1 MRSARELKEEHDT
14 RQGRAPVM
22 PFPGLYGRGEWPA
35 RFNAALKG
43 RSPFPRDA
51 SKLRK
56 AAVMRRKQIIR
67 RISNAVWRTVEG
79 VPEKHT
85 LQMAAALSYYF
96 VISLFP
102 AFVFLSAILAYLP
115 GAAPF
120 DQVLSLMSG
129 FVPSDSL
136 DLLRKVLATVVTPN
150 RGTLLSF
157 GVLGTLW
164 TASGG
169 FAAAIEALDIAYEVE
184 EARPFWVTRPL
195 AVGLTLLVGL
205 LLLIALAVMIVGPQF
220 GMWLADRTNLS
231 WLLARSWPYIHWT
244 VAVLFTVLAVEALY
258 FIAPNVK
265 QRFWTT
271 LPGAVLAVGCWIGL
285 SYALGIYFRS
295 FAHFNKTYGTMGAVI
310 ALMVWL
316 YWTSFFMLVGAELNC
331 ELAKE
336 SREGKIKQDEN
347 ASGLTNLAIS
357 H

>member
-1 MRSARELKEEHDT
+1 MRT
-14 RQGRAPVM
+14 RSLV
-22 PFPGLYGRGEWPA
+22 L
-35 RFNAALKG
+35 
-43 RSPFPRDA
+43 
-51 SKLRK
+51 
-56 AAVMRRKQIIR
+56 R
-67 RISNAVWRTVEG
+67 RIKEAIWRTIQA

-102 AFVFLSAILAYLP
+102 ALILLSAIAAYLP
-115 GAAPF
+115 GGKPF
-120 DQVLSLMSG
+120 DQLLHLMSG
-129 FVPSDSL
+129 FVPQDSL
-136 DLLRKVLATVVTPN
+136 DLLSKVLSTVVTPN

-169 FAAAIEALDIAYEVE
+169 FSAAIEALDIAYEVE

-195 AVGLTLLVGL
+195 AVGLTLLVGV
-205 LLLIALAVMIVGPQF
+205 LLLIALGVMIVGPEF
-220 GMWLADRTNLS
+220 GTWLASRAHLS
-231 WLLARSWPYIHWT
+231 WLLAAAWPYIHWT

-258 FIAPNVK
+258 FLAPNVK
-265 QRFWTT
+265 QRFWAT

-285 SYALGIYFRS
+285 SYGLGIYFRS

-336 SREGKIKQDEN
+336 TRKGKIKQDEDK
-347 ASGLTNLAIS
+347 SGLTKLDIAA
-357 H
+357 

>member
-1 MRSARELKEEHDT
+1 MRSVKSRL
-14 RQGRAPVM
+14 
-22 PFPGLYGRGEWPA
+22 
-35 RFNAALKG
+35 
-43 RSPFPRDA
+43 
-51 SKLRK
+51 
-56 AAVMRRKQIIR
+56 R
-67 RISNAVWRTVEG
+67 RIEHAVWRTVEG

-102 AFVFLSAILAYLP
+102 ALLLLSAIVAYTP
-115 GAAPF
+115 GARPF
-120 DQVLSLMSG
+120 DQVLSLMAG
-129 FVPSDSL
+129 FVPQDSIE
-136 DLLRKVLATVVTPN
+136 LLRRVLATVVVPN

-195 AVGLTLLVGL
+195 AVALTILVGV
-205 LLLIALAVMIVGPQF
+205 LLLIALVVMIVGPQF
-220 GMWLADRTNLS
+220 GAWLAERANLS

-271 LPGAVLAVGCWIGL
+271 LPGAVLAVACWIGL
-285 SYALGIYFRS
+285 SYALGIYFRG
-295 FAHFNKTYGTMGAVI
+295 FAHFNKTYGAMGAVV

-336 SREGKIKQDEN
+336 SSQGKIKQDEQP
-347 ASGLTNLAIS
+347 SGLTNLDIAARKS
-357 H
+357 